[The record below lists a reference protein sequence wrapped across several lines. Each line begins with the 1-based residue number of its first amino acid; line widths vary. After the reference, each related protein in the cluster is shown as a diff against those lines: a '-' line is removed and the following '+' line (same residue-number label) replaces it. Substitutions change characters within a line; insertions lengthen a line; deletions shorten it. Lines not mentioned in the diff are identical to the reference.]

1 MQSCQVSDR
10 SEAFHY
16 RDFNGKMASYLEQH
30 EAVIDVVSFIVGA
43 LICAAALFGNLLTII
58 SLVKFKYL
66 QLKSN
71 ILIFSLSVSDIFC
84 VTSWLIKESINMT
97 LKWCKFQPNYHIWIR
112 MTNNTFFQ
120 SSVYHLVMISVER
133 YITIFNGLRSEQLL
147 NKKIFTLMLGF
158 CWIFPIGLN
167 MALTP
172 WISNW
177 NTENHTCEYAEIWR
191 KMGFFT
197 SINLYLV
204 WEPIMLIVYFRIYKA
219 SNRQVNQIRAL
230 QVRAEKKRFNSKAIK
245 TLSLL
250 LVAFYMAWIPHFIV
264 GAVKFFRPGIDK
276 SLYMLVHHITIK
288 VGLMNSAVNF
298 FIYAYNNKDF
308 KRAYKQLLCKSN

>member
-1 MQSCQVSDR
+1 
-10 SEAFHY
+10 
-16 RDFNGKMASYLEQH
+16 
-30 EAVIDVVSFIVGA
+30 
-43 LICAAALFGNLLTII
+43 
-58 SLVKFKYL
+58 
-66 QLKSN
+66 
-71 ILIFSLSVSDIFC
+71 
-84 VTSWLIKESINMT
+84 
-97 LKWCKFQPNYHIWIR
+97 
-112 MTNNTFFQ
+112 
-120 SSVYHLVMISVER
+120 MISVER
-133 YITIFNGLRSEQLL
+133 YITIFYGLRSEQLL
-147 NKKIFTLMLGF
+147 NKKTFTLMLGF

-204 WEPIMLIVYFRIYKA
+204 WGPIMLIVYFRIYKA

-250 LVAFYMAWIPHFIV
+250 LAAFYIAWIPHFIV

-276 SLYMLVHHITIK
+276 SLYMLLHHITIK